1 MKISNKGLSIIK
13 KFEGCRLK
21 AYKCPA
27 GVLTI
32 GYGHTGSDVKSGMT
46 ITESQAEDLLKKDLS
61 KFERKV
67 EKYNSVYNFNQ
78 NQFDALVSFAFN
90 VGNIDQLTNNGK
102 RSIAEISAKIP
113 SYNKAGGKVLSG
125 LTSRRSAEKKLFDT
139 KVTIKKTTTKT
150 TTNNCETS
158 DTKMPQITKGS
169 TGKAVKIWQIIIG
182 VNPDGDFGNN
192 TLTVTKEFQKEHSL
206 TVDGIVGT
214 NSWKVGLESV

>member
-1 MKISNKGLSIIK
+1 MKISDKGLSIIK

-32 GYGHTGSDVKSGMT
+32 GYGHTGSDVKSGMS

-61 KFERKV
+61 KFEKKV
-67 EKYNSVYNFNQ
+67 EKYNRVYNFNQ

-90 VGNIDQLTNNGK
+90 VGNIDQLTSNGK
-102 RSIAEISAKIP
+102 RTIAEISAKIP
-113 SYNKAGGKVLSG
+113 AYNKAGGKVLSG
-125 LTSRRSAEKKLFDT
+125 LTSRRAAEKKLFDT
-139 KVTIKKTTTKT
+139 KVTSKKTTTTTKT
-150 TTNNCETS
+150 EKAS
-158 DTKMPQITKGS
+158 DTEMPQITKGS

-182 VNPDGDFGNN
+182 VNPDGVFGNN
-192 TLTVTKEFQKEHSL
+192 TLTATKEFQKEHSL
-206 TVDGIVGT
+206 TANGIVGT

>member
-61 KFERKV
+61 KFEKKV
-67 EKYNSVYNFNQ
+67 EKYNSVYNFTQ

-113 SYNKAGGKVLSG
+113 AYNKAGGKVLSG
-125 LTSRRSAEKKLFDT
+125 LTSRRAAEKKLFDT
-139 KVTIKKTTTKT
+139 KVTIKKTTTNTEKV
-150 TTNNCETS
+150 S
-158 DTKMPQITKGS
+158 DTEMPTIKKGS

-182 VNPDGDFGNN
+182 ANPDGVFGNN
-192 TLTVTKEFQKEHSL
+192 TLTKTKEFQKNHSL
-206 TVDGIVGT
+206 NEYGIVGT
-214 NSWKVGLESV
+214 NSWKAGLESV

>member
-1 MKISNKGLSIIK
+1 MKISDKGLSIIT

-46 ITESQAEDLLKKDLS
+46 ITESKAIDLLKKDVS
-61 KFERKV
+61 KFEKKV

-113 SYNKAGGKVLSG
+113 SYNKAGGKVLAG
-125 LTSRRSAEKKLFDT
+125 LTSRRAAEKKLFDT
-139 KVTIKKTTTKT
+139 KVTINKTATKT
-150 TTNNCETS
+150 TSSTKKVS
-158 DTKMPQITKGS
+158 DTEMPQITKGS

-182 VNPDGDFGNN
+182 VNPDRDFGNN
-192 TLTVTKEFQKEHSL
+192 TLAKTKEFQKKHSL